1 MGRKDCSLMP
11 RLKKPKTAKLT
22 KTQAQKI
29 VERLNKELP
38 KYTWAE
44 MDCRCN
50 IRIYFRRMKGG
61 RKTRMR
67 AEPISGQFWTD
78 YGTLMEGGTLA
89 ATTVTGKLNSV
100 APALLQIKPRTI
112 GWLIQDYL
120 TKSIHYTM
128 PPPNGLDESTRRARR
143 GILMSILDERSKD
156 GTPFG
161 EIPLEEF
168 RTQAIKKLRDRK
180 VRVILEQPVPD
191 DGQTAED
198 VEPVEKTL
206 GIEAANGRVKALR
219 QVLAHGIEEHGLERN
234 WAREVSYL
242 RSNSEGHETPTL
254 EDLEQ
259 FEKTHPIGTKA
270 HLCYG
275 LMLFTSSRVSDA
287 QQLGHR
293 HIQGGWL
300 HFRQKKNEN
309 RKPIDVEIPILPP
322 LRRILDT
329 SELGS
334 WHFLETEFGKPFTV
348 KGLGNKMRDW
358 LDEAGLQH
366 LTSHGLRKACTVKLV
381 QMKCTPHQI
390 MAITGHT
397 TMKEIERYTRKFL
410 KREAAQQVN
419 EMFLKEWL
427 EQYHGAA

>member
-1 MGRKDCSLMP
+1 MSFLQNPKGQKLP
-11 RLKKPKTAKLT
+11 RA
-22 KTQAQKI
+22 QAQK
-29 VERLNKELP
+29 VVDTLNKELP

-44 MDCRCN
+44 LDCRCN
-50 IRIYFRRMKGG
+50 IRVYFRRVKGG
-61 RKTRMR
+61 PKTRMR
-67 AEPISGQFWTD
+67 AEPLSGQFWID
-78 YGTLMEGGTLA
+78 YGTLKDGGTLPA
-89 ATTVTGKLNSV
+89 LTITGKGNST
-100 APALLQIKPRTI
+100 APALVRIKPRTI

-120 TKSIHYTM
+120 TRSVHYTM
-128 PPPNGLDESTRRARR
+128 PPPNGLAASTRKARR
-143 GILMSILDERSKD
+143 GILMGILEERLAD

-161 EIPLEEF
+161 EIPIEEF

-180 VRVILEQPVPD
+180 VKTILEDPSED
-191 DGQTAED
+191 STLEEGQTIED
-198 VEPVEKTL
+198 TEPVETTI
-206 GIEAANGRVKALR
+206 GIEAANGRVKVLR
-219 QVLAHGIEEHGLERN
+219 QVLAYGIEEHGLERN
-234 WAREVSYL
+234 WAREVAYL
-242 RSNSEGHETPTL
+242 HSNSEGHETPTL

-259 FEKTHPIGTKA
+259 FEQTHPIGTKA

-293 HIQGGWL
+293 HVKDGWL
-300 HFRQKKNEN
+300 HFRQKKNQD

-322 LRRILDT
+322 LRRILDA

-358 LDEAGLQH
+358 LDDAGLHH
-366 LTSHGLRKACTVKLV
+366 LCSHSLRKACTVKLV

-427 EQYHGAA
+427 EEYRDVG